1 MLGTVEHLYVHVWGI
16 NSRGGLRVGR
26 RASYQAEA
34 LARVAVSGHS
44 LLTPGVCTSP
54 VRALLLAP
62 AAPEMMVCRAH
73 VAMAAALALAQG
85 TAAQLT
91 QHASTS
97 TTQMSTSMAG
107 YTTYRV
113 GVNFDSGMVQDVY
126 ALYGEAGDAMVIP
139 PAFQVAAPF
148 GADVGPV
155 RALRVQLVD
164 QAPCPWLSKPRCA
177 LTRAAAWIVN
187 RPTRPSFL

>member
-1 MLGTVEHLYVHVWGI
+1 MWGI
-16 NSRGGLRVGR
+16 NSRERSSVGR

-34 LARVAVSGHS
+34 HARRIAASGHS
-44 LLTPGVCTSP
+44 LLAPGVCTSP
-54 VRALLLAP
+54 VRAVLLAP